1 MRKFSFVLIPFLIL
15 FAKALNNVTKVYHI
29 PVQKQISIY
38 QEPPVPIVNN
48 EVIPVIKQEV
58 QRVFNP
64 VIYGNA
70 SRIEFSNGISF
81 DTRILGKSGEP
92 YLPAGMEYKK
102 EESDY
107 YIVQFTGPLYSN
119 QKDWLSNKGIG
130 IHFYIPHYGF
140 VCTIEDINDLDQV
153 RAHPTVTWVGMYQP
167 AYKVSS
173 LFDRVSQQHK
183 ITILLFMDADM
194 NEVLTEVELITN
206 SRQFEVSDNGINKII
221 QGTVNKSD
229 VNVLARIPGI
239 YWIEPYIQPVMHN
252 DNVQWIV
259 QDAQY
264 NFRNIWNKGIRGE
277 GEILN
282 NTDSGIN
289 TSHYM
294 HRSGSAAISTWGYYP
309 SHNAIVAYDSGA
321 GSSIVFGDGS
331 GASWHGTHTCGT
343 MAGNDSP
350 HASSPRDG
358 VAMNARIYFNDCGN
372 NTSDTIFTYSDLND
386 LYIKSYSRYYP
397 PTRAHVSS
405 NSWGS
410 AAAGAYTTT
419 CLTSDQFMWQH
430 KDFLLCFSNGNSGPG
445 AYSVGAPASAKN
457 VVSVGGVVNGSGTQY
472 TLIYGWGS
480 RGPCVDGRQKPTIL
494 TPAQNV
500 YSSTSGSSTYGSL
513 SGTSMACPSAA
524 GAAGLIRQYLREGWY
539 PTGRKTVADSFS
551 FISASLLKAI
561 LVNSADPNVGSYTVP
576 DNNIGWGRVDLDST
590 LYFAGDARKTL
601 LIDNTPGILTGEQV
615 DYHFS
620 VPALAGNLKI
630 AVVWTDY
637 PGNPAVMTQIV
648 NDLDLVVT
656 VGGTYYNGNQ
666 YSGGESVANPAGRD
680 SLNVVECVRRAN
692 PTAGD
697 YKVSILGRN
706 VPYGPQP
713 FSLVISYSA
722 SSVAGIVSLD
732 KPVYRANDFVVD
744 TVQVRVEDTNY
755 GSALVIDSVRVVFQG
770 DLTETQPETLWC
782 YELAE
787 SSYVFKGE
795 FILLFHKP
803 VHGDGEL
810 SVSQDDTIRIS
821 YTDVSPSFIS
831 TTWAGVD
838 ASYFLISGVHCE
850 TIEATSAEVC
860 WTTNDNANSTVYYG
874 TNPVDLDQ
882 VVSVDT
888 PYCTPH
894 RLRVSGL
901 GNKTIYYYD
910 VESSDF
916 RGNKVIDNNGG
927 QHYSFT
933 TKPGGSGID
942 VMVVVLNSDGY
953 DDAFEHANF
962 LTDALD
968 YGGWTYNWWQTKS
981 DGDFSRDMLKQY
993 KAVYFQVGQT
1003 GGSGG
1008 NYPVWT
1014 VAQKETMKVYHNG
1027 GARFAMTG
1035 FDIGWDPWENSPS
1048 ADTLFCKNYL
1058 HFRYIGD
1065 ITLTSWNTLYGMSL
1079 DPISGLYTGGVIYHP
1094 FRDGAAG
1101 DSIRLSGTGASGTG
1115 SYVWHGEEANDS
1127 CAIKWESTSDMG
1139 SSGNG
1144 VWGGHKTRVVTNA
1157 FEITQI
1163 DTTDPNSVIRANIL
1177 NNMFIWLIGHDHP
1190 DVTLSSPQGG
1200 QTYVSSPL
1208 SIEWTSSA
1216 YGSAIIDTTWLEYSP
1231 DQGQTWVEIASGQ
1244 NVTSPYSW
1252 DIGSLTN
1259 GPNYIVRITV
1269 CDGNIYPSMK
1279 GSNQTTN
1286 FTINI
1291 PGNDY
1296 IGPKVL
1302 PQSIVV
1308 QTNPK
1313 IVTPTDTLLPITAII
1328 SDSLTGLSDIS
1339 LAQWRISGFGTYPM
1353 YPDDGAWDE
1362 IQEMANS
1369 AIRFSYIPGNTDVCT
1384 LWVRGRDNAPTED
1397 PNWGEWVYRTFTLI
1411 DGVPVG
1417 IGIDEGFDIIPL
1429 AYAFSSPAPN
1439 PFVKNTKITY
1449 ALPHPRKVS
1458 LKIYNCLGQVVRVL
1472 IDGKKEPGIYSLS
1485 WDGRDELNRR
1495 LGSGIYF
1502 IKYSTDE
1509 FTKIKKI
1516 VMIK

>member
-1 MRKFSFVLIPFLIL
+1 MRKISLVLIPFLML
-15 FAKALNNVTKVYHI
+15 FAKTLNNAIGIYQM
-29 PVQKQISIY
+29 PVQRQITVY
-38 QEPPVPIVNN
+38 QEPAAQIVHSD
-48 EVIPVIKQEV
+48 VIPAIEQEAR
-58 QRVFNP
+58 RVFNP
-64 VIYGNA
+64 AVYGNA
-70 SRIEFSNGISF
+70 NTIVFSNGISF
-81 DTRILGKSGEP
+81 DTRSLNKSGEP
-92 YLPAGMEYKK
+92 YLPAGMAYKK
-102 EESDY
+102 GESDY
-107 YIVQFTGPLYSN
+107 YIVQFTGPVYSA
-119 QKDWLSNKGIG
+119 QKDWLSNQGIN

-140 VCTIEDINDLDQV
+140 VCTIEDMDKIDQV
-153 RAHPTVTWVGMYQP
+153 RAHPSVNWIGLYQP

-173 LFDRVSQQHK
+173 LFDRVEQEHK
-183 ITILLFMDADM
+183 VTLLLFMDADM
-194 NEVLTEVELITN
+194 SAVLAEVELITN
-206 SRQFEVSDNGINKII
+206 RRQFELSDNGINKII

-229 VNVLARIPGI
+229 VKALAKIPGV

-252 DNVQWIV
+252 DDVQWIV
-259 QDAQY
+259 QDAQTGA
-264 NFRNIWNKGIRGE
+264 RNIWAKGIRGE
-277 GEILN
+277 GEIVN

-321 GSSIVFGDGS
+321 PSTIVFGDGGS
-331 GASWHGTHTCGT
+331 YHGTHTCGT

-350 HASSPRDG
+350 LGSSPRDG
-358 VAMNARIYFNDCGN
+358 VAMNARIYFNDCGD
-372 NTSDTIFTYSDLND
+372 NTGTSIYTFGDLND
-386 LYIKSYSRYYP
+386 LYIRSYDRYYP
-397 PTRAHVSS
+397 PTRAHISS

-410 AAAGAYTTT
+410 DVLGAYTTT
-419 CLTSDQFMWQH
+419 SLCSDQFMWQH
-430 KDFLLCFSNGNSGPG
+430 KDFLLCFSNGNVGTSGT
-445 AYSVGAPASAKN
+445 VGAPASAKS
-457 VVSVGGVVNGSGTQY
+457 VVSVGGTRNGSQY
-472 TLIYGWGS
+472 TSIYSWTS
-480 RGPCVDGRQKPTIL
+480 RGPCADGRRKPTIC
-494 TPAQNV
+494 TPGNLV
-500 YSSTSGSSTYGSL
+500 YSSTTGTSTYASM
-513 SGTSMACPSAA
+513 SGTSMACPGAA
-524 GAAGLIRQYLREGWY
+524 GAAALVRQYLREGWY
-539 PTGRKTVADSFS
+539 PTGRKTAADSFS
-551 FISASLLKAI
+551 FISGSLLKAI

-590 LYFAGDARKTL
+590 LYFAGEARKTL

-630 AVVWTDY
+630 ALVWTDY
-637 PGNPAVMTQIV
+637 PGNPAVMTQLV

-666 YSGGESVANPAGRD
+666 YSGGESQPNPAGRD
-680 SLNVVECVRRAN
+680 SLNVVECVRRN
-692 PTAGD
+692 SPSTGD

-706 VPYGPQP
+706 VPYGPQA
-713 FSLVISYSA
+713 FSIVITYSA
-722 SSVAGIVSLD
+722 GSVAGIVSLD

-744 TVQVRVEDTNY
+744 TVHVRVEDTNY
-755 GSALVIDSVRVVFQG
+755 GSATVIDSVRVIYQG

-787 SSYVFKGE
+787 SSYVFKGD

-803 VHGDGEL
+803 VHGDSKL
-810 SVSQDDTIRIS
+810 SVCQDDTINVS
-821 YTDVSPSFIS
+821 YADASPAYTS

-838 ASYFLISGVHCE
+838 ASYFLISDVHCE
-850 TIEATSAEVC
+850 NIEATSGEIC

-874 TNPVDLDQ
+874 INPANLDQ

-894 RLRVSGL
+894 RLRISGL
-901 GNKTIYYYD
+901 NNKTIYYYD
-910 VESSDF
+910 VESNDF
-916 RGNKVIDNNGG
+916 RQNKVRDDNGG

-942 VMVVVLNSDGY
+942 VLVVVLNSDGY

-1014 VAQKETMKVYHNG
+1014 VAQKETMKVYHDG

-1035 FDIGWDPWENSPS
+1035 FDIGWDPWANSPS
-1048 ADTLFCKNYL
+1048 ADTQFCKNYL

-1065 ITLTSWNTLYGMSL
+1065 IIATSWNTLYGMSF
-1079 DPISGLYTGGVIYHP
+1079 DPISGLYTGGVVYHP

-1115 SYVWHGEEANDS
+1115 SYVWHGEVANDS
-1127 CAIKWESTSDMG
+1127 CAIKWESTADMG

-1163 DTTDPNSVIRANIL
+1163 DTTDPSSVIRANIL

-1200 QTYVSSPL
+1200 QTYTSTPVSIDWS
-1208 SIEWTSSA
+1208 SSA
-1216 YGSAIIDTTWLEYSP
+1216 YGGALIDTTWLDYSP
-1231 DQGQTWVEIASGQ
+1231 DNGQTWVEIASGTS
-1244 NVTSPYSW
+1244 VTSPYPW
-1252 DIGSLTN
+1252 DISGLTN
-1259 GPNYIVRITV
+1259 GSNYLLRVTV
-1269 CDGNIYPSMK
+1269 CDKNIYPSMK
-1279 GSNQTTN
+1279 GADQTTS
-1286 FTINI
+1286 FTVNI
-1291 PGNDY
+1291 TGNDY

-1313 IVTPTDTLLPITAII
+1313 IVTMTDTLLPIFAVI

-1353 YPDDGAWDE
+1353 YPQDGAWDE
-1362 IQEMANS
+1362 IQEAVNS
-1369 AIRFSYIPGNTDVCT
+1369 AIRFSYIPGNTAVCT
-1384 LWVRGRDNAPTED
+1384 LWVRGRDNAPTDD
-1397 PNWGEWVYRTFTLI
+1397 PNWGEWIYRTFTLI

-1417 IGIDEGFDIIPL
+1417 IGVQEGFDIVPL
-1429 AYAFSSPAPN
+1429 SYALSSPIPN
-1439 PFVKNTKITY
+1439 PFIRMTKITY
-1449 ALPHPRKVS
+1449 ALPYHKQVS
-1458 LKIYNCLGQVVRVL
+1458 LKIYNCLGQTVRTMVNENQ
-1472 IDGKKEPGIYSLS
+1472 KPGIYTMT
-1485 WDGRDELNRR
+1485 WDGHDQHDRKLA
-1495 LGSGIYF
+1495 SGIYF

-1509 FTKIKKI
+1509 FEQIKKI
-1516 VMIK
+1516 VHIR